1 MRELHADH
9 FESLEVQAHAA
20 RLGTWIFLC
29 SELLLFAGLF
39 TLLAASRAHDPRG
52 FHEGMTHAARTLGSI
67 NTGVLLVSST
77 TAALGVQA
85 MRENRPSRAFWL
97 VLTTATLGLV
107 FLAIK
112 IAEYAEHIDEGI
124 LPGGHGAWFASHAD
138 APLYWTLYYL
148 MTGIHAIHV
157 FVGMGLLVWTAVRVR
172 ARLIVHETSYKLDLV
187 VLYWHLVDLIWIF
200 LWPLLYLA

>member
-1 MRELHADH
+1 MREAHADH
-9 FESLEVQAHAA
+9 FESLDVQAHAA

-39 TLLAASRAHDPRG
+39 TLFAASRAHDPRG
-52 FHEGMTHAARTLGSI
+52 FHEGVSHAARMIGSI

-85 MRENRPSRAFWL
+85 LREARPTRAIGF
-97 VLTTATLGLV
+97 VIGTAALGVV

-112 IAEYAEHIDEGI
+112 IFEYGEHVSEGI
-124 LPGGHGAWFASHAD
+124 LPGAQGAWFAAHAD
-138 APLYWTLYYL
+138 APIYWTLYYL
-148 MTGIHAIHV
+148 MTGIHSIHV
-157 FVGMGLLVWTAVRVR
+157 LVGVGLLGWTAM
-172 ARLIVHETSYKLDLV
+172 RLRRGVIAPETSYRLDLV

>member
-1 MRELHADH
+1 MPETHADH

-20 RLGTWIFLC
+20 RLGTWVFLC

-39 TLLAASRAHDPRG
+39 TLFAASRAHDPRG
-52 FHEGMTHAARTLGSI
+52 FHQGIAHAARMIGSI

-85 MRENRPSRAFWL
+85 MRDARKGRALAF
-97 VLTTATLGLV
+97 VLATAALGIL

-112 IAEYAEHIDEGI
+112 VFEYGMHISEGI
-124 LPGGHGAWFASHAD
+124 LPGARGAWFADHGD
-138 APLYWTLYYL
+138 APIYWTLYYL
-148 MTGIHAIHV
+148 MTGIHSIHV
-157 FVGMGLLVWTAVRVR
+157 LVGVGLLGWTAL
-172 ARLIVHETSYKLDLV
+172 RLRRGVIQPDTAYRLDLV

>member
-1 MRELHADH
+1 MREMHAEH

-39 TLLAASRAHDPRG
+39 TLFAVSRAHDPRG

-67 NTGVLLVSST
+67 NTGILLVSST

-85 MRENRPSRAFWL
+85 LRDSRSKRALSF
-97 VLTTATLGLV
+97 VALTAALGV
-107 FLAIK
+107 TFLAIK
-112 IAEYAEHIDEGI
+112 ILEYAEHVGEGI
-124 LPGGHGAWFASHAD
+124 LPGGQGAWLASHGD
-138 APLYWTLYYL
+138 APIYWTLYYL
-148 MTGIHAIHV
+148 MTGIHAVHV
-157 FVGMGLLVWTAVRVR
+157 LVGVGLLLWA
-172 ARLIVHETSYKLDLV
+172 AMRLRRGVISHETSYRLDLV

-200 LWPLLYLA
+200 LWPILYLA